1 MLSKA
6 RGKRFQLI
14 LIKPSHYDADGYVV
28 QWLRSTMPSNS
39 LAAVY
44 SLALGAATRQVLG
57 PDLPIDVVAIDETNT
72 RVRPRDIVKRIASNG
87 GLGLIGFVGVQ
98 SNEFP
103 RTLDLARRFRAA
115 GVQVMIGGF
124 HVSGC
129 LAMLKETQVDIKV
142 AQELGVSI
150 FAGEAEEG
158 FDEVLQDAAK
168 GELKPLYNH
177 MKKELP
183 GIGNVPFPPFLP
195 VDFVNRTVGNVTSFD
210 AGRGCPFQ
218 CSFCTIIN
226 VQGRKSRYRSPDSI
240 EQILRMNWAQGV
252 KRFFITDDNFAR
264 NKDWEAIYDR
274 IIKLRE
280 EDGMDVRF
288 MIQVD
293 TLCHKIP
300 NFIEKSRRAGVTRV
314 FIGLEN
320 INPAN
325 LIAAKKRQN
334 KITEY
339 RKMLLEWKR
348 VGIMTFA
355 GYILG
360 FENDTP
366 ESIRHDLEI
375 IKKELPL
382 DALEFFVL
390 TPLPGSE
397 DHKILY
403 EKNVWMDPDMNKYEL
418 EHVVTAHAKMTRE
431 EWQSAY
437 RSAWDVF
444 YTDEHLETIMRRAHA
459 TGINIRSLMPVL
471 MWFSSAMKIEN
482 LHPLQWGIFRVK
494 HRKDRRPGFPIES
507 PLSFYANYAAETSQE
522 GHEARAAL
530 AASEEHRRQDRGRP
544 ELQALS
550 GRGPGSSDRGR
561 RRAYGALHPERDGA
575 RGRKARASRGRA
587 SSHERSCRQWPRRQW
602 AERQW
607 AKRCRDPRRSPSRCR
622 PPRSPPRATA
632 RHHPASGISLT
643 RSCPRTRASSIH
655 WSCNPIEGGGYWI
668 ARSSRA
674 MTISWKA
681 AASTSR
687 RAPGERNRR
696 PDQLAC
702 AMAVGAGRMDS
713 LPRHSEGR
721 TGADSAPYAG
731 RPSGP

>member
-14 LIKPSHYDADGYVV
+14 LIKPSHYDAAGYVV

-44 SLALGAATRQVLG
+44 SLACGAADRQVLG
-57 PDLPIDVVAIDETNT
+57 PDLPIDVIAMDETNT
-72 RVRPRDIVKRIASNG
+72 RVRPRDIAKRIAKNG
-87 GLGLIGFVGVQ
+87 GLGLVGLIGVQ

-103 RTLDLARRFRAA
+103 RALDIARPLREA

-129 LAMLKETQVDIKV
+129 LSMLKDTQTDIKV
-142 AQELGVSI
+142 AQALGISI

-158 FDEVLQDAAK
+158 LDEVLQDAAK
-168 GELKPLYNH
+168 CELRDLYNH
-177 MKKELP
+177 MKVLP
-183 GIGNVPFPPFLP
+183 GIGDVPSPPFLP
-195 VDFVNRTVGNVTSFD
+195 VDFVKRTVGNVTSFD

-300 NFIEKSRRAGVTRV
+300 NFIEKSQRAGVTRV

-360 FENDTP
+360 FPNDTP

-397 DHKILY
+397 DHKVLY

-418 EHVVTAHAKMTRE
+418 EHVVTGHAKMTKRRMAGRLSLGLGHFLYRRASRDDHAARARNRHQHPLADARTDVVLERGEDRGAAPAAMGHLPRQASQGPPPRPAPRVAALVLCELCRRDRE
-431 EWQSAY
+431 EG
-437 RSAWDVF
+437 R
-444 YTDEHLETIMRRAHA
+444 
-459 TGINIRSLMPVL
+459 
-471 MWFSSAMKIEN
+471 
-482 LHPLQWGIFRVK
+482 
-494 HRKDRRPGFPIES
+494 
-507 PLSFYANYAAETSQE
+507 
-522 GHEARAAL
+522 EARAAL
-530 AASEEHRRQDRGRP
+530 EASQEHRRQDRSRPARQVLPGRRSDP
-544 ELQALS
+544 
-550 GRGPGSSDRGR
+550 GRRGR

-575 RGRKARASRGRA
+575 RRRAA
-587 SSHERSCRQWPRRQW
+587 
-602 AERQW
+602 
-607 AKRCRDPRRSPSRCR
+607 
-622 PPRSPPRATA
+622 
-632 RHHPASGISLT
+632 
-643 RSCPRTRASSIH
+643 
-655 WSCNPIEGGGYWI
+655 
-668 ARSSRA
+668 
-674 MTISWKA
+674 
-681 AASTSR
+681 
-687 RAPGERNRR
+687 RAPGGGWPGEWSSAESPGWKRPRREWPCRER
-696 PDQLAC
+696 P
-702 AMAVGAGRMDS
+702 
-713 LPRHSEGR
+713 
-721 TGADSAPYAG
+721 
-731 RPSGP
+731 

>member
-1 MLSKA
+1 MLRKPG
-6 RGKRFQLI
+6 GKRFQLI

-44 SLALGAATRQVLG
+44 SLARGAADRQVLG
-57 PDLPIDVVAIDETNT
+57 SDLPMDVTAIDETNT
-72 RVRPRDIVKRIASNG
+72 RVRPRDLAKRIARNG
-87 GLGLIGFVGVQ
+87 GLGLVGFVGVQ

-103 RTLDLARRFRAA
+103 RTLDLARRFRAD

-129 LAMLKETQVDIKV
+129 LAMLSETQADIKI

-158 FDEVLQDAAK
+158 LDDVLQDAAK
-168 GELKPLYNH
+168 GELRPLYNH
-177 MKKELP
+177 MKVLP
-183 GIGNVPFPPFLP
+183 GLGDVPSPPFLP
-195 VDFVNRTVGNVTSFD
+195 VDFVRRTVGNVTSFD

-226 VQGRKSRYRSPDSI
+226 VQGRKSRYRSPDSV
-240 EQILRMNWAQGV
+240 EQIVRMNWVQGV

-280 EDGMDVRF
+280 KDGMDVRF

-293 TLCHKIP
+293 TLCHRIP

-360 FENDTP
+360 FPDDTP

-375 IKKELPL
+375 IKRELPL

-397 DHKILY
+397 DHKVLF

-418 EHVVTAHAKMTRE
+418 EHVVTGHAKMSKE
-431 EWQSAY
+431 EWQAAY
-437 RSAWDVF
+437 HSAWDIF
-444 YTDEHLETIMRRAHA
+444 YADDHLETIMRRAAA
-459 TGINIRSLMPVL
+459 TGIDLRSLMPVL
-471 MWFSSAMKIEN
+471 MWFSSAMKIEK
-482 LHPLQWGIFRVK
+482 LHPLQWGIFRMK
-494 HRKDRRPGFPIES
+494 YRADRRPGFPLES
-507 PLSFYANYAAETSQE
+507 PLSFYAGYAAETV
-522 GHEARAAL
+522 
-530 AASEEHRRQDRGRP
+530 
-544 ELQALS
+544 
-550 GRGPGSSDRGR
+550 
-561 RRAYGALHPERDGA
+561 
-575 RGRKARASRGRA
+575 
-587 SSHERSCRQWPRRQW
+587 
-602 AERQW
+602 
-607 AKRCRDPRRSPSRCR
+607 
-622 PPRSPPRATA
+622 
-632 RHHPASGISLT
+632 
-643 RSCPRTRASSIH
+643 
-655 WSCNPIEGGGYWI
+655 N
-668 ARSSRA
+668 
-674 MTISWKA
+674 KA
-681 AASTSR
+681 AKLAR
-687 RAPGERNRR
+687 RWLHLKSIVRKIE
-696 PDQLAC
+696 
-702 AMAVGAGRMDS
+702 
-713 LPRHSEGR
+713 
-721 TGADSAPYAG
+721 ADANAKIY
-731 RPSGP
+731 R

>member
-1 MLSKA
+1 MLRKP

-44 SLALGAATRQVLG
+44 SLARGAADRQVLG
-57 PDLPIDVVAIDETNT
+57 SDLPMDVTAIDETNT
-72 RVRPRDIVKRIASNG
+72 RVRPRDLAKRIARNG
-87 GLGLIGFVGVQ
+87 GLGLVGFVGVQ

-103 RTLDLARRFRAA
+103 RTLDLARRFRAD

-129 LAMLKETQVDIKV
+129 LAMLSETQADIKI

-158 FDEVLQDAAK
+158 LDDVLQDAAK
-168 GELKPLYNH
+168 GELRPLYNH
-177 MKKELP
+177 MKVLP
-183 GIGNVPFPPFLP
+183 GLGDVPSPPFLP
-195 VDFVNRTVGNVTSFD
+195 ADFVRRTVGNVASFD

-226 VQGRKSRYRSPDSI
+226 VQGRKSRYRSPDSV
-240 EQILRMNWAQGV
+240 EQIVRMNWVQGV

-280 EDGMDVRF
+280 KDGMDVRF

-293 TLCHKIP
+293 TLCHRIP

-360 FENDTP
+360 FPDDTP

-375 IKKELPL
+375 IKRELPL

-397 DHKILY
+397 DHKVLF

-418 EHVVTAHAKMTRE
+418 EHVVTGHAKMSKE
-431 EWQSAY
+431 EWQAAY
-437 RSAWDVF
+437 HSAWDIF
-444 YTDEHLETIMRRAHA
+444 YADDHLETIMRRAAA
-459 TGINIRSLMPVL
+459 TGIDLRSLMPVL
-471 MWFSSAMKIEN
+471 MWFSSAMKIEK
-482 LHPLQWGIFRVK
+482 LHPLQWGIFRMK
-494 HRKDRRPGFPIES
+494 YRADRRPGFPLES
-507 PLSFYANYAAETSQE
+507 PLSFYAGYAAETVNKAAKLARRWLHLKSIVRKIEADANAKIYRDEALIPVADEDVEHMELYTQTDAARVAVE
-522 GHEARAAL
+522 RERRVAGHHHHANGHAGNGHAAN
-530 AASEEHRRQDRGRP
+530 AQKGNG
-544 ELQALS
+544 LS
-550 GRGPGSSDRGR
+550 D
-561 RRAYGALHPERDGA
+561 
-575 RGRKARASRGRA
+575 
-587 SSHERSCRQWPRRQW
+587 
-602 AERQW
+602 AERPIPD
-607 AKRCRDPRRSPSRCR
+607 AVTIMP
-622 PPRSPPRATA
+622 
-632 RHHPASGISLT
+632 T
-643 RSCPRTRASSIH
+643 RSHRPLRA
-655 WSCNPIEGGGYWI
+655 N
-668 ARSSRA
+668 
-674 MTISWKA
+674 TIL
-681 AASTSR
+681 R
-687 RAPGERNRR
+687 R
-696 PDQLAC
+696 
-702 AMAVGAGRMDS
+702 
-713 LPRHSEGR
+713 
-721 TGADSAPYAG
+721 
-731 RPSGP
+731 

>member
-6 RGKRFQLI
+6 TGRRFQLI

-44 SLALGAATRQVLG
+44 SLAKGAAERQVLG
-57 PDLPIDVVAIDETNT
+57 PDLPIDVIAIDETNA
-72 RVRPRDIVKRIASNG
+72 RVKPRAIARRIARNG
-87 GLGLIGFVGVQ
+87 GVGLVGLIGVQ

-103 RTLDLARRFRAA
+103 RALDIARPLRAA
-115 GVQVMIGGF
+115 GIQVMIGGF

-129 LAMLKETQVDIKV
+129 LAMLSETQADIKL
-142 AQELGVSI
+142 AQELGISI

-158 FDEVLQDAAK
+158 FDEVLEHAAI
-168 GELKPLYNH
+168 GELKPLYDH
-177 MKKELP
+177 MKNLP
-183 GIGNVPFPPFLP
+183 AINDVPSPPFLP

-240 EQILRMNWAQGV
+240 EQILRMNWDQGV

-264 NKDWEAIYDR
+264 NKDWEPIYDR

-280 EDGMDVRF
+280 VDGMDVRF

-360 FENDTP
+360 FPNDTP
-366 ESIRHDLEI
+366 DSIRHDLEI
-375 IKKELPL
+375 IKKELPV

-397 DHKILY
+397 DHKVLF
-403 EKNVWMDPDMNKYEL
+403 EKDVWMDPDMNKYEL
-418 EHVVTAHAKMTRE
+418 EHVVTGHAKMTKD
-431 EWQSAY
+431 EWQDAY
-437 RSAWDVF
+437 RTAWDIF
-444 YTDEHLETIMRRAHA
+444 YTDEHLETIMRRAAA

-471 MWFSSAMKIEN
+471 MWFSSAVLIEN

-494 HRKDRRPGFPIES
+494 YRKDRRSTFPLE
-507 PLSFYANYAAETSQE
+507 PRLSFYARYARETAEKAVKLVRRWR
-522 GHEARAAL
+522 HLKRIVAKIEADPRAAL
-530 AASEEHRRQDRGRP
+530 YMDESLTPVADEDAEHMDLYTQNEAARVAVERERRVAGVRSNGHNGNGHDDARHQAPGHTHDHHETDVRRP
-544 ELQALS
+544 EIV
-550 GRGPGSSDRGR
+550 
-561 RRAYGALHPERDGA
+561 
-575 RGRKARASRGRA
+575 
-587 SSHERSCRQWPRRQW
+587 
-602 AERQW
+602 
-607 AKRCRDPRRSPSRCR
+607 
-622 PPRSPPRATA
+622 SPPA
-632 RHHPASGISLT
+632 
-643 RSCPRTRASSIH
+643 
-655 WSCNPIEGGGYWI
+655 
-668 ARSSRA
+668 
-674 MTISWKA
+674 
-681 AASTSR
+681 
-687 RAPGERNRR
+687 
-696 PDQLAC
+696 
-702 AMAVGAGRMDS
+702 
-713 LPRHSEGR
+713 
-721 TGADSAPYAG
+721 
-731 RPSGP
+731 

>member
-28 QWLRSTMPSNS
+28 QWFRSTMPSNS

-44 SLALGAATRQVLG
+44 SLARGAADRQVLG
-57 PDLPIDVVAIDETNT
+57 PDLPIDVTAIDETNT
-72 RVRPRDIVKRIASNG
+72 RVRPRDLAKRIARNG
-87 GLGLIGFVGVQ
+87 GLGLVGFVGVQ

-103 RTLDLARRFRAA
+103 RTLDLARRFRAD

-129 LAMLKETQVDIKV
+129 LAMLSETQADIKI

-158 FDEVLQDAAK
+158 LDDVLQDAAK
-168 GELKPLYNH
+168 GELRPLYNH
-177 MKKELP
+177 MKVLP
-183 GIGNVPFPPFLP
+183 RLGDVPSPPFLP
-195 VDFVNRTVGNVTSFD
+195 ADFVRRTVGNVTSFD

-226 VQGRKSRYRSPDSI
+226 VQGRKSRYRSPDSV
-240 EQILRMNWAQGV
+240 EQILRMNWVQGV

-293 TLCHKIP
+293 TLCHRIP

-360 FENDTP
+360 FPNDTP

-375 IKKELPL
+375 IKRELPL

-397 DHKILY
+397 DHKVLF

-418 EHVVTAHAKMTRE
+418 EHVVTGHAKMSKE
-431 EWQSAY
+431 EWQAAY
-437 RSAWDVF
+437 RSAWDIF
-444 YTDEHLETIMRRAHA
+444 YTDDHLETIMRRAAA
-459 TGINIRSLMPVL
+459 TGINLRSLMPVL
-471 MWFSSAMKIEN
+471 MWFSSAMKIEK
-482 LHPLQWGIFRVK
+482 LHPLQWGIFRMK
-494 HRKDRRPGFPIES
+494 YRADRRPGFPVES
-507 PLSFYANYAAETSQE
+507 PLSFYAGYAAETANKAAKLTRRWL
-522 GHEARAAL
+522 HLKNIMRKIEADANAKIYRDEALIPVAEEDKEHMELYTQTDAARV
-530 AASEEHRRQDRGRP
+530 AVEREHRVAGHHHHANGHAGNGHDANG
-544 ELQALS
+544 LGDA
-550 GRGPGSSDRGR
+550 D
-561 RRAYGALHPERDGA
+561 AH
-575 RGRKARASRGRA
+575 
-587 SSHERSCRQWPRRQW
+587 PRRHH
-602 AERQW
+602 
-607 AKRCRDPRRSPSRCR
+607 D
-622 PPRSPPRATA
+622 RAQE
-632 RHHPASGISLT
+632 P
-643 RSCPRTRASSIH
+643 
-655 WSCNPIEGGGYWI
+655 
-668 ARSSRA
+668 
-674 MTISWKA
+674 
-681 AASTSR
+681 
-687 RAPGERNRR
+687 R
-696 PDQLAC
+696 PDMIPTA
-702 AMAVGAGRMDS
+702 A
-713 LPRHSEGR
+713 
-721 TGADSAPYAG
+721 
-731 RPSGP
+731 

>member
-1 MLSKA
+1 M
-6 RGKRFQLI
+6 
-14 LIKPSHYDADGYVV
+14 
-28 QWLRSTMPSNS
+28 
-39 LAAVY
+39 
-44 SLALGAATRQVLG
+44 
-57 PDLPIDVVAIDETNT
+57 DETNT
-72 RVRPRDIVKRIASNG
+72 RVRPRDIAKRIAKNG
-87 GLGLIGFVGVQ
+87 GLGLVGLIGVQ

-103 RTLDLARRFRAA
+103 RALDIARPLRAA

-129 LAMLKETQVDIKV
+129 LAMLKDTQTDIKV
-142 AQELGVSI
+142 AQALGISI

-158 FDEVLQDAAK
+158 LDEVLQDAAR
-168 GELKPLYNH
+168 GELRDLYNH
-177 MKKELP
+177 MKVLP
-183 GIGNVPFPPFLP
+183 GIGDVPSPPFLP
-195 VDFVNRTVGNVTSFD
+195 VDFVKRTVGNVTSFD

-360 FENDTP
+360 FPNDTP

-397 DHKILY
+397 DHKVLY

-418 EHVVTAHAKMTRE
+418 EHVVTGHAKMTKE
-431 EWQSAY
+431 EWQGAY
-437 RSAWDVF
+437 RSAWDIF

-471 MWFSSAMKIEN
+471 MWFSSAVKIEE

-494 HRKDRRPGFPIES
+494 HRKDRRPGLPLES
-507 PLSFYANYAAETSQE
+507 PLSFYASYAAETARKAVKLVRRWRHLKSIVAKI
-522 GHEARAAL
+522 EADPHAKSYQDDALIPVGEEDAEHMELYTQSETVRAAV
-530 AASEEHRRQDRGRP
+530 Q
-544 ELQALS
+544 
-550 GRGPGSSDRGR
+550 
-561 RRAYGALHPERDGA
+561 
-575 RGRKARASRGRA
+575 
-587 SSHERSCRQWPRRQW
+587 HERRVAGGPANGHQPKVQ
-602 AERQW
+602 AGNGH
-607 AKRCRDPRRSPSRCR
+607 AGNGHAGNGHKDNGLGD
-622 PPRSPPRATA
+622 AA
-632 RHHPASGISLT
+632 HHDAGHHDH
-643 RSCPRTRASSIH
+643 AH
-655 WSCNPIEGGGYWI
+655 E
-668 ARSSRA
+668 
-674 MTISWKA
+674 
-681 AASTSR
+681 
-687 RAPGERNRR
+687 RR
-696 PDQLAC
+696 PDI
-702 AMAVGAGRMDS
+702 
-713 LPRHSEGR
+713 
-721 TGADSAPYAG
+721 APPAA
-731 RPSGP
+731 

>member
-14 LIKPSHYDADGYVV
+14 LIKPSHYDAAGYVV

-44 SLALGAATRQVLG
+44 SLARGAAERQVLG
-57 PDLPIDVVAIDETNT
+57 PDLPIDVIAMDETNT
-72 RVRPRDIVKRIASNG
+72 RVRPRDIAKRIAKNG
-87 GLGLIGFVGVQ
+87 GLGLVGLIGVQ

-103 RTLDLARRFRAA
+103 RALDIARPLRAA

-129 LAMLKETQVDIKV
+129 LAMLKDTQTDIKV
-142 AQELGVSI
+142 AQALGISI

-158 FDEVLQDAAK
+158 LDEVLQDAAR
-168 GELKPLYNH
+168 GELRDLYNH
-177 MKKELP
+177 MKVLP
-183 GIGNVPFPPFLP
+183 GIGDVPSPPFLP
-195 VDFVNRTVGNVTSFD
+195 VDFVKRTVGNVTSFD

-366 ESIRHDLEI
+366 DSIRHDLEI

-418 EHVVTAHAKMTRE
+418 EHVVTGHAKMTKE
-431 EWQSAY
+431 EWQGAY
-437 RSAWDVF
+437 RSAWDIF

-471 MWFSSAMKIEN
+471 MWFSSAVKIEE

-494 HRKDRRPGFPIES
+494 HRKDRRPGLPIES
-507 PLSFYANYAAETSQE
+507 PLSFYAGYAAETARKAVKLVRRWRHLKSIVAKIETDPHAKSYQDDALIPVGE
-522 GHEARAAL
+522 EDAEHMELYTQSETVRAAV
-530 AASEEHRRQDRGRP
+530 Q
-544 ELQALS
+544 
-550 GRGPGSSDRGR
+550 
-561 RRAYGALHPERDGA
+561 
-575 RGRKARASRGRA
+575 
-587 SSHERSCRQWPRRQW
+587 HERRVAGGPANGHQPKVHAGNGHAGNGHKDSGLGD
-602 AERQW
+602 A
-607 AKRCRDPRRSPSRCR
+607 A
-622 PPRSPPRATA
+622 
-632 RHHPASGISLT
+632 HHDAGHHDH
-643 RSCPRTRASSIH
+643 AH
-655 WSCNPIEGGGYWI
+655 E
-668 ARSSRA
+668 
-674 MTISWKA
+674 
-681 AASTSR
+681 
-687 RAPGERNRR
+687 RR
-696 PDQLAC
+696 PDI
-702 AMAVGAGRMDS
+702 
-713 LPRHSEGR
+713 
-721 TGADSAPYAG
+721 APPA
-731 RPSGP
+731 

>member
-1 MLSKA
+1 MLKKA

-44 SLALGAATRQVLG
+44 ALARGAADREILG
-57 PDLPIDVVAIDETNT
+57 PDLPIDVLAIDETNT
-72 RVRPRDIVKRIASNG
+72 RVRPGDLAKRIARNG
-87 GLGLIGFVGVQ
+87 GLGLVGFVGVQ

-103 RTLDLARRFRAA
+103 RTLDLARSFRAA
-115 GVQVMIGGF
+115 GIQVMIGGF

-129 LAMLKETQVDIKV
+129 LAMLKETQVDIKI

-158 FDEVLQDAAK
+158 LDEVFLDAAK

-183 GIGNVPFPPFLP
+183 GIGDVPSPPFLP
-195 VDFVNRTVGNVTSFD
+195 VDFVKRTVGNVTSFD

-360 FENDTP
+360 FPNDTP

-397 DHKILY
+397 DHKVLY

-418 EHVVTAHAKMTRE
+418 EHVVTAHAKMTKE

-437 RSAWDVF
+437 RSAWDIF
-444 YTDEHLETIMRRAHA
+444 YTDDHLETIMRRAHA

-494 HRKDRRPGFPIES
+494 YRKDRRPGFPVQS
-507 PLSFYANYAAETSQE
+507 PLSFYAGYAAETARKATKLARRWMHLKSIVARI
-522 GHEARAAL
+522 EADPNAKLYQDEALIPVTEEDAEHMELYTQSETVRAAV
-530 AASEEHRRQDRGRP
+530 Q
-544 ELQALS
+544 
-550 GRGPGSSDRGR
+550 
-561 RRAYGALHPERDGA
+561 
-575 RGRKARASRGRA
+575 
-587 SSHERSCRQWPRRQW
+587 HERRVAGHHHTNGHAGNGHAANGQNGNGLSDAGHHDHGHHDAGHHDHPHEPR
-602 AERQW
+602 
-607 AKRCRDPRRSPSRCR
+607 PGII
-622 PPRSPPRATA
+622 PP
-632 RHHPASGISLT
+632 
-643 RSCPRTRASSIH
+643 
-655 WSCNPIEGGGYWI
+655 
-668 ARSSRA
+668 
-674 MTISWKA
+674 A
-681 AASTSR
+681 A
-687 RAPGERNRR
+687 
-696 PDQLAC
+696 
-702 AMAVGAGRMDS
+702 
-713 LPRHSEGR
+713 
-721 TGADSAPYAG
+721 
-731 RPSGP
+731 

>member
-1 MLSKA
+1 MPSKA
-6 RGKRFQLI
+6 PGRRFQLI

-44 SLALGAATRQVLG
+44 SLAKGAAERGILG
-57 PDLPIDVVAIDETNT
+57 PDLPIDVIAIDETNT
-72 RVRPRDIVKRIASNG
+72 RVRPRELAKRIARHG
-87 GLGLIGFVGVQ
+87 GLGMVGLIGVQ

-103 RTLDLARRFRAA
+103 RALDISRPLRAA

-129 LAMLKETQVDIKV
+129 LAMLKETQTDIKD
-142 AQELGVSI
+142 AQDLGISI

-158 FDEVLQDAAK
+158 FDEVLHDAAK
-168 GELKPLYNH
+168 RELLPLYNH
-177 MKKELP
+177 MKELP
-183 GIGNVPFPPFLP
+183 GIGDVPSPPFLP
-195 VDFVNRTVGNVTSFD
+195 VDFVKRTVGNVTSFD

-360 FENDTP
+360 FPNDTP

-397 DHKILY
+397 DHKVLF

-418 EHVVTAHAKMTRE
+418 EHVVTGHPKMTKE
-431 EWQSAY
+431 EWQGAY
-437 RSAWDVF
+437 RSAWDIF
-444 YTDEHLETIMRRAHA
+444 YTDDHLETIMRRAAA
-459 TGINIRSLMPVL
+459 TGINLRSLMPIL
-471 MWFSSAMKIEN
+471 MWFSSAVMIEGV
-482 LHPLQWGIFRVK
+482 HPLQWGIFRVK
-494 HRKDRRPGFPIES
+494 YREDRRSTFPIE
-507 PLSFYANYAAETSQE
+507 PRLSFYANAVQDTARKAVKLVRRWRHLKRIVAKIEADPHAKLYMDAALTPVAEEDAEHMDLYTQSE
-522 GHEARAAL
+522 VVRAAV
-530 AASEEHRRQDRGRP
+530 
-544 ELQALS
+544 
-550 GRGPGSSDRGR
+550 
-561 RRAYGALHPERDGA
+561 
-575 RGRKARASRGRA
+575 K
-587 SSHERSCRQWPRRQW
+587 HERRVAGHPTNGHS
-602 AERQW
+602 ANGHKGNGYHD
-607 AKRCRDPRRSPSRCR
+607 AG
-622 PPRSPPRATA
+622 
-632 RHHPASGISLT
+632 HHHNG
-643 RSCPRTRASSIH
+643 H
-655 WSCNPIEGGGYWI
+655 G
-668 ARSSRA
+668 
-674 MTISWKA
+674 
-681 AASTSR
+681 
-687 RAPGERNRR
+687 
-696 PDQLAC
+696 
-702 AMAVGAGRMDS
+702 
-713 LPRHSEGR
+713 
-721 TGADSAPYAG
+721 DSAHHDHPDRNERCSEIVPPAA
-731 RPSGP
+731 

>member
-1 MLSKA
+1 MLKKA
-6 RGKRFQLI
+6 PGKRFQLV

-44 SLALGAATRQVLG
+44 ALACGAADRQILG
-57 PDLPIDVVAIDETNT
+57 PDIPIDVTAMDETNT
-72 RVRPRDIVKRIASNG
+72 RVRPREIAKLIARNG
-87 GLGLIGFVGVQ
+87 GLGLVGLIGVQ

-103 RTLDLARRFRAA
+103 RALDISRALRA
-115 GVQVMIGGF
+115 EGMQVMIGGF

-129 LAMLKETQVDIKV
+129 LAMLNEVQADIRL
-142 AQELGVSI
+142 AQEIGVSI

-158 FDEVLQDAAK
+158 FDEVLIDAAR
-168 GELKPLYNH
+168 GELQPLYNH
-177 MKKELP
+177 MKELP
-183 GIGNVPFPPFLP
+183 GIGDVSSPPFLP
-195 VDFVNRTVGNVTSFD
+195 ADFVKRTVGNVTSFD

-240 EQILRMNWAQGV
+240 EQILRLNWAQGV

-293 TLCHKIP
+293 TLCHRIP

-360 FENDTP
+360 FPNDTP

-403 EKNVWMDPDMNKYEL
+403 EKGVWMDPDLNKYEL
-418 EHVVTAHAKMTRE
+418 EHVVTAHAKMTKA
-431 EWQSAY
+431 EWQAAY
-437 RSAWDVF
+437 RSAWDIF
-444 YTDEHLETIMRRAHA
+444 YTDDHLETIMRRAHA

-471 MWFSSAMKIEN
+471 MWFSSAVKIED

-494 HRKDRRPGFPIES
+494 HRKDRRPGLPIE
-507 PLSFYANYAAETSQE
+507 PPVTFYARYAAETAVKGAKLARRWLHLRSILRKI
-522 GHEARAAL
+522 EADPNAKLYRDEAL
-530 AASEEHRRQDRGRP
+530 VPVSEEDSEHMELYTQTEAARVAVERERRVAGHHANGHHHHG
-544 ELQALS
+544 LGAN
-550 GRGPGSSDRGR
+550 GRG
-561 RRAYGALHPERDGA
+561 DGPLESP
-575 RGRKARASRGRA
+575 RLKEGKVG
-587 SSHERSCRQWPRRQW
+587 PRRE
-602 AERQW
+602 AI
-607 AKRCRDPRRSPSRCR
+607 
-622 PPRSPPRATA
+622 PP
-632 RHHPASGISLT
+632 
-643 RSCPRTRASSIH
+643 
-655 WSCNPIEGGGYWI
+655 
-668 ARSSRA
+668 
-674 MTISWKA
+674 
-681 AASTSR
+681 
-687 RAPGERNRR
+687 
-696 PDQLAC
+696 
-702 AMAVGAGRMDS
+702 AG
-713 LPRHSEGR
+713 
-721 TGADSAPYAG
+721 
-731 RPSGP
+731 

>member
-1 MLSKA
+1 MLKNA

-44 SLALGAATRQVLG
+44 SLARGAADRQVLG
-57 PDLPIDVVAIDETNT
+57 PDLPIDVIAMDETNT
-72 RVRPRDIVKRIASNG
+72 RVRPREIAKRIARNG
-87 GLGLIGFVGVQ
+87 GLGLVGLIGVQ

-103 RTLDLARRFRAA
+103 RALDIARPLRAA

-129 LAMLKETQVDIKV
+129 LAMLKDTQTDIKV
-142 AQELGVSI
+142 AQALGISI

-158 FDEVLQDAAK
+158 LDEVLQDAAR
-168 GELKPLYNH
+168 GELRDLYNH
-177 MKKELP
+177 MKVLP
-183 GIGNVPFPPFLP
+183 GIGDVPSPPFLP
-195 VDFVNRTVGNVTSFD
+195 VDFVKRTVGNVTSFD

-360 FENDTP
+360 FPNDTS
-366 ESIRHDLEI
+366 ETIRHDLEI

-397 DHKILY
+397 DHKVLY
-403 EKNVWMDPDMNKYEL
+403 EKNVWMDPDLNKYEL
-418 EHVVTAHAKMTRE
+418 EHVVTGHARMTKQ
-431 EWQSAY
+431 EWQGAY
-437 RSAWDVF
+437 RSAWDIF

-471 MWFSSAMKIEN
+471 MWFSSAVKIEE

-494 HRKDRRPGFPIES
+494 YRKDRRPGLPIES
-507 PLSFYANYAAETSQE
+507 PLSFYASYASETARKAVKLARRWRHLKSIVAKIEADPHAKSYQDEALIPVGEEDAEHMELYTQSE
-522 GHEARAAL
+522 TVRAAV
-530 AASEEHRRQDRGRP
+530 
-544 ELQALS
+544 
-550 GRGPGSSDRGR
+550 
-561 RRAYGALHPERDGA
+561 
-575 RGRKARASRGRA
+575 K
-587 SSHERSCRQWPRRQW
+587 HERRV
-602 AERQW
+602 AGG
-607 AKRCRDPRRSPSRCR
+607 
-622 PPRSPPRATA
+622 
-632 RHHPASGISLT
+632 PASGHQPKVHAGNGHAGNGHNGNGLEE
-643 RSCPRTRASSIH
+643 
-655 WSCNPIEGGGYWI
+655 NGLGD
-668 ARSSRA
+668 
-674 MTISWKA
+674 A
-681 AASTSR
+681 AHHDAGHHDH
-687 RAPGERNRR
+687 AHEHR
-696 PDQLAC
+696 PDI
-702 AMAVGAGRMDS
+702 
-713 LPRHSEGR
+713 
-721 TGADSAPYAG
+721 APPAA
-731 RPSGP
+731 

>member
-28 QWLRSTMPSNS
+28 QWFRSTMPSNS

-44 SLALGAATRQVLG
+44 SLARGAADRQVLG
-57 PDLPIDVVAIDETNT
+57 PDLPIDVTAIDETNT
-72 RVRPRDIVKRIASNG
+72 RVRPRDLAKRIARNG
-87 GLGLIGFVGVQ
+87 GLGLVGFVGVQ

-103 RTLDLARRFRAA
+103 RTLDLARRFRAD

-129 LAMLKETQVDIKV
+129 LAMLSETQADIKI

-158 FDEVLQDAAK
+158 LDDVLQDAAK
-168 GELKPLYNH
+168 GELRPLYNH
-177 MKKELP
+177 MKVLP
-183 GIGNVPFPPFLP
+183 RLGDVPSPPFLP
-195 VDFVNRTVGNVTSFD
+195 ADFVRRTVGNVTSFD

-226 VQGRKSRYRSPDSI
+226 VQGRKSRYRSPDSV
-240 EQILRMNWAQGV
+240 EQILRMNWVQGV

-293 TLCHKIP
+293 TLCHRIP

-360 FENDTP
+360 FPNDTP

-375 IKKELPL
+375 IKRELPL

-397 DHKILY
+397 DHKVLF

-418 EHVVTAHAKMTRE
+418 EHVVTGHAKMSKE
-431 EWQSAY
+431 EWQAAY
-437 RSAWDVF
+437 RSAWDIF
-444 YTDEHLETIMRRAHA
+444 YTDDHLETIMRRAAA
-459 TGINIRSLMPVL
+459 TGINLRSLMPVL
-471 MWFSSAMKIEN
+471 MWFSSAMKIEK
-482 LHPLQWGIFRVK
+482 LHPLQWGIFRMK
-494 HRKDRRPGFPIES
+494 YRADRRPGFPVES
-507 PLSFYANYAAETSQE
+507 PLSFYAGYAAETANKAAKLTRRWL
-522 GHEARAAL
+522 HLKNIMRKIEADANAKIYRDEAL
-530 AASEEHRRQDRGRP
+530 IPVAEEDEEHM
-544 ELQALS
+544 ELYTQTDAA
-550 GRGPGSSDRGR
+550 RV
-561 RRAYGALHPERDGA
+561 AVEREHRVAGHHHHANGHAGNGHDANGLGDA
-575 RGRKARASRGRA
+575 DA
-587 SSHERSCRQWPRRQW
+587 HPRRHH
-602 AERQW
+602 
-607 AKRCRDPRRSPSRCR
+607 D
-622 PPRSPPRATA
+622 RAQE
-632 RHHPASGISLT
+632 P
-643 RSCPRTRASSIH
+643 
-655 WSCNPIEGGGYWI
+655 
-668 ARSSRA
+668 
-674 MTISWKA
+674 
-681 AASTSR
+681 
-687 RAPGERNRR
+687 R
-696 PDQLAC
+696 PDMIPTA
-702 AMAVGAGRMDS
+702 A
-713 LPRHSEGR
+713 
-721 TGADSAPYAG
+721 
-731 RPSGP
+731 

>member
-544 ELQALS
+544 
-550 GRGPGSSDRGR
+550 
-561 RRAYGALHPERDGA
+561 
-575 RGRKARASRGRA
+575 
-587 SSHERSCRQWPRRQW
+587 
-602 AERQW
+602 
-607 AKRCRDPRRSPSRCR
+607 
-622 PPRSPPRATA
+622 
-632 RHHPASGISLT
+632 
-643 RSCPRTRASSIH
+643 
-655 WSCNPIEGGGYWI
+655 
-668 ARSSRA
+668 
-674 MTISWKA
+674 
-681 AASTSR
+681 
-687 RAPGERNRR
+687 
-696 PDQLAC
+696 
-702 AMAVGAGRMDS
+702 
-713 LPRHSEGR
+713 
-721 TGADSAPYAG
+721 
-731 RPSGP
+731 

>member
-14 LIKPSHYDADGYVV
+14 LIKPSHYDTAGYVV

-44 SLALGAATRQVLG
+44 SLARGAADRQVLG
-57 PDLPIDVVAIDETNT
+57 PDLPIDVIAIDETNT
-72 RVRPRDIVKRIASNG
+72 RVRPRDIAKRIARNG
-87 GLGLIGFVGVQ
+87 GLGLVGLIGVQ

-103 RTLDLARRFRAA
+103 RALDIARPLRAA

-129 LAMLKETQVDIKV
+129 LSMLKDTQTDIKV
-142 AQELGVSI
+142 AQELGISI

-158 FDEVLQDAAK
+158 LDEVLLDAARC
-168 GELKPLYNH
+168 ELRPLYNH
-177 MKKELP
+177 MKELP
-183 GIGNVPFPPFLP
+183 GIGDVPSPPFLP
-195 VDFVNRTVGNVTSFD
+195 VDFVKRTVGNVTSFD

-360 FENDTP
+360 FPNDTP
-366 ESIRHDLEI
+366 DSIRHDLEI

-397 DHKILY
+397 DHKVLY
-403 EKNVWMDPDMNKYEL
+403 EKNVWMDPDLNKYEL
-418 EHVVTAHAKMTRE
+418 EHVVTGHAKMTRE
-431 EWQSAY
+431 EWQGAY
-437 RSAWDVF
+437 RSAWDIF

-471 MWFSSAMKIEN
+471 MWFSSAVKIEE

-494 HRKDRRPGFPIES
+494 HRKDRRPGLPLES
-507 PLSFYANYAAETSQE
+507 PLSFYASYAAETARKAVKLARRWRHLKSIVANI
-522 GHEARAAL
+522 EADPHAKAYQDDALIPVGEEDSEHMELYTQSETVRAAV
-530 AASEEHRRQDRGRP
+530 
-544 ELQALS
+544 
-550 GRGPGSSDRGR
+550 
-561 RRAYGALHPERDGA
+561 
-575 RGRKARASRGRA
+575 K
-587 SSHERSCRQWPRRQW
+587 HERRVAGGPANGHQPKVHAGNGNAANGHKQNGLGED
-602 AERQW
+602 AHHDAGHHAHE
-607 AKRCRDPRRSPSRCR
+607 RRSDIA
-622 PPRSPPRATA
+622 PP
-632 RHHPASGISLT
+632 
-643 RSCPRTRASSIH
+643 
-655 WSCNPIEGGGYWI
+655 
-668 ARSSRA
+668 
-674 MTISWKA
+674 A
-681 AASTSR
+681 A
-687 RAPGERNRR
+687 
-696 PDQLAC
+696 
-702 AMAVGAGRMDS
+702 
-713 LPRHSEGR
+713 
-721 TGADSAPYAG
+721 
-731 RPSGP
+731 

>member
-14 LIKPSHYDADGYVV
+14 LIKPSHYDAAGYVV

-44 SLALGAATRQVLG
+44 SLARGAAERQVLG
-57 PDLPIDVVAIDETNT
+57 PDLPIDVIAMDETNT
-72 RVRPRDIVKRIASNG
+72 RVRPRDIAKRIARNG
-87 GLGLIGFVGVQ
+87 GLGLVGLIGVQ

-103 RTLDLARRFRAA
+103 RALDIARPLRAA

-129 LAMLKETQVDIKV
+129 LAMLKDTQTDIKV
-142 AQELGVSI
+142 AQALGISI

-158 FDEVLQDAAK
+158 LDEVLQDAAR
-168 GELKPLYNH
+168 GELRDLYNH
-177 MKKELP
+177 MKVLP
-183 GIGNVPFPPFLP
+183 GIGDVPSPPFLP
-195 VDFVNRTVGNVTSFD
+195 VDFVKRTVGNVTSFD

-226 VQGRKSRYRSPDSI
+226 VQGRKSRYRSPNSI

-366 ESIRHDLEI
+366 DSIRHDLEI

-397 DHKILY
+397 DHKVLY

-418 EHVVTAHAKMTRE
+418 EHVVTGHAKMTKE
-431 EWQSAY
+431 EWQGAY
-437 RSAWDVF
+437 RSAWDIF

-471 MWFSSAMKIEN
+471 MWFSSAVKIEE

-494 HRKDRRPGFPIES
+494 HRKDRRPGLPIES
-507 PLSFYANYAAETSQE
+507 PLSFYAGYAAETARKAVKLVRRWRHLKSIVAKI
-522 GHEARAAL
+522 EADPHAKSYQDDALIPVGEEDAEHMELYTQSETVRAAV
-530 AASEEHRRQDRGRP
+530 Q
-544 ELQALS
+544 
-550 GRGPGSSDRGR
+550 
-561 RRAYGALHPERDGA
+561 
-575 RGRKARASRGRA
+575 
-587 SSHERSCRQWPRRQW
+587 HERRVAGGPANGHQPKVHAGKWPRR
-602 AERQW
+602 ER
-607 AKRCRDPRRSPSRCR
+607 S
-622 PPRSPPRATA
+622 
-632 RHHPASGISLT
+632 
-643 RSCPRTRASSIH
+643 
-655 WSCNPIEGGGYWI
+655 
-668 ARSSRA
+668 
-674 MTISWKA
+674 
-681 AASTSR
+681 
-687 RAPGERNRR
+687 
-696 PDQLAC
+696 
-702 AMAVGAGRMDS
+702 
-713 LPRHSEGR
+713 
-721 TGADSAPYAG
+721 
-731 RPSGP
+731 